1 MTPFH
6 ILTLV
11 ALLAGAWTLTHS
23 HAMWLVAILLA
34 YATVGGLGV
43 AFPHLRFF
51 GNFICRGPSSRRQVA
66 LTFDDG
72 PDPRSTPVLLDV
84 LKQEGVTATFFC
96 VGQRVGKERELCAR
110 IVRDG
115 HLIGNHS
122 FAHSNLMNF
131 FGPGQLRAEM
141 NQTQT
146 ALREATGVD
155 AKFFRPP
162 MGLSNPLVFQAARK
176 LGLKVIGWSVRSLD
190 TLTPEPERVVERI
203 LRKVTPG
210 AIILLHDGN
219 MPAERLVLTMR
230 LLLAKLR
237 ERRYEVVRLD
247 QLLE

>member
-11 ALLAGAWTLTHS
+11 ALLASAWTLTS
-23 HAMWLVAILLA
+23 GHAMWLVAILLA

-43 AFPHLRFF
+43 AFPQLRFF
-51 GNFICRGPSSRRQVA
+51 GDFICRGPGSRRCVA

-72 PDPRSTPVLLDV
+72 PDSRATPALLEV
-84 LKQEGVTATFFC
+84 LKQAGVTATFFC
-96 VGQRVGKERELCAR
+96 VGQRVGAERELCAR
-110 IVRDG
+110 IVREG
-115 HLIGNHS
+115 HLLGNHS

-131 FGPGQLRAEM
+131 FGPGHLRSEM
-141 NQTQT
+141 NRTQ
-146 ALREATGVD
+146 AAIREATGVE
-155 AKFFRPP
+155 AQFFRPP
-162 MGLSNPLVFQAARK
+162 MGLSNPLVFRAARK

-203 LRKVTPG
+203 LRKLRPG

-219 MPAERLVLTMR
+219 MPAERLVLTIR

-237 ERRYEVVRLD
+237 ERGYEVVRLD
-247 QLLE
+247 KLLE

>member
-11 ALLAGAWTLTHS
+11 ALLAGAWTLTS
-23 HAMWLVAILLA
+23 GHAIWLVAILIA

-43 AFPHLRFF
+43 AFPQLRFF
-51 GNFICRGPSSRRQVA
+51 GNFLCRGPSTRRGVA

-84 LKQEGVTATFFC
+84 LKQENVTATFFC

-110 IVRDG
+110 IVREG

-131 FGPGQLRAEM
+131 FGPGQLRSEM

-146 ALREATGVD
+146 AIRDATGVE

-230 LLLAKLR
+230 LLLARLR
-237 ERRYEVVRLD
+237 ERGYEVVRLD

>member
-6 ILTLV
+6 IATLV
-11 ALLAGAWTLTHS
+11 ALLASAWTLTS
-23 HAMWLVAILLA
+23 GHALWLVAILLA
-34 YATVGGLGV
+34 YATAGGLGV
-43 AFPHLRFF
+43 AFPQLRFF
-51 GNFICRGPSSRRQVA
+51 GNFICRGPGSRRRVA

-72 PDPRSTPVLLDV
+72 PDSRSTPVLLDV

-110 IVRDG
+110 IVAEG

-131 FGPGQLRAEM
+131 FGPGQLRSEM

-146 ALREATGVD
+146 AIREATGVE

-219 MPAERLVLTMR
+219 IPAERLVLTMR

-237 ERRYEVVRLD
+237 ERGYEVVRLD